1 MKIKK
6 SSKIQFISSAALAVF
21 FGAGLIIRP
30 QTAAEGMKA
39 GIELCLKIV
48 IPSLFPFFILSGFV
62 IQSGISASAGK
73 LLGGITNKLF
83 RLPGAAGSAILMSL
97 IGGYPVGAQITEDML
112 RNKLITQGQ
121 AKKMLLFCVNSGP
134 AFVISAVGSSMLENT
149 RAGIILYI
157 SLSLSSLFTGF
168 MTRFLNEDSLGN
180 GENKKRENVR
190 FHPAFPSPAQALSQA
205 ITKACGSMVNICAWI
220 VLFRCAG
227 ELMSLL
233 PVSENALILVR
244 CLTEVTAGCS
254 ALSGKVSLPV
264 FAAVL
269 GWGGLSV
276 HCQMLGIIYK
286 IGVKPSV
293 FLTSRAVNGIF
304 ASLICDVILKLF
316 PCEIQAFASSSAI
329 LPSAF
334 SVSLPAAVG
343 VLFMCSVFIL
353 DVDTDVKI

>member
-6 SSKIQFISSAALAVF
+6 STKIQFIASAAFAVF
-21 FGAGLIIRP
+21 FGAGLIVRP

-39 GIELCLKIV
+39 GIELCLKVV
-48 IPSLFPFFILSGFV
+48 IPSLFPFLVLSGFV

-73 LLGGITNKLF
+73 LLGRVTNKLF
-83 RLPGAAGSAILMSL
+83 RLPGAAGGAILMSL
-97 IGGYPVGAQITEDML
+97 IGGYPVGAQMTEEML
-112 RNKLITQGQ
+112 RSKLITQGQ
-121 AKKMLLFCVNSGP
+121 AKKMMLFCVNSGP
-134 AFVISAVGSSMLENT
+134 AFVISAVGSSMLKSS

-180 GENKKRENVR
+180 GDDKKRETVR
-190 FHPAFPSPAQALSQA
+190 FREAFPSPSQALSQT
-205 ITKACGSMVNICAWI
+205 ITKSCASMANICAWI
-220 VLFRCAG
+220 LLFHCAG
-227 ELMSLL
+227 ELMTLL
-233 PVSENALILVR
+233 PVSENCLILVR

-293 FLTSRAVNGIF
+293 FLTSRAVNGIL

-316 PCEIQAFASSSAI
+316 PCEISAFASSSTI